1 MSASATTPADAI
13 ACIRAV
19 YARWTRETTP
29 AQMRADWDALFDL
42 PVTAHQAA
50 VDADGI
56 PAEWIGAPDARADA
70 AILYLHGG
78 GFQIGSVASHRE
90 LMARLSAAAGVRVLG
105 IDYRLAPE
113 HRHPAQVEDA
123 CRALRW
129 LLAQGLTPDRI
140 ALAGDSAGGGLA
152 LSALL
157 AMQAEGLA
165 NWAAATLFSP
175 WTDMALTGITYGDGA
190 VDDPLNA
197 RPMLQ
202 AMARARLGREAD
214 PLHPL
219 ASPVHASMTALGC
232 LPPLLV
238 QVGEREIVR
247 SDAADL
253 VARVQAAGGRAQLHV
268 APGLFHVYQQFPGL
282 PAARDAVEA
291 AGRFLAG
298 HLGVAVTGTTSRIT
312 SSVTEGPSS

>member
-1 MSASATTPADAI
+1 MRADVANTPADAI

-19 YARWTRETTP
+19 YARWTRETTL

-42 PVTAHQAA
+42 PVTAHHAA
-50 VDADGI
+50 VDLDGI
-56 PAEWIGAPDARADA
+56 PSEWITAPGARQDA

-129 LLAQGLTPDRI
+129 LLAQGLAPDRI

-175 WTDMALTGITYGDGA
+175 WTDMALTGVTYGDGA

-202 AMARARLGREAD
+202 AMARANFKQSPSVWIAALVDLLEQAD
-214 PLHPL
+214 EGLCRNAL
-219 ASPVHASMTALGC
+219 ASVSAMT
-232 LPPLLV
+232 P
-238 QVGEREIVR
+238 GE
-247 SDAADL
+247 D
-253 VARVQAAGGRAQLHV
+253 
-268 APGLFHVYQQFPGL
+268 
-282 PAARDAVEA
+282 DAV
-291 AGRFLAG
+291 RLN
-298 HLGVAVTGTTSRIT
+298 
-312 SSVTEGPSS
+312 

>member
-1 MSASATTPADAI
+1 MRGVRAGTPAEAI

-19 YARWTRETTP
+19 YARWTRDTSL
-29 AQMRADWDALFDL
+29 AQMRADWDALFEG
-42 PVTAHQAA
+42 PVTAHRQP

-56 PAEWIGAPDARADA
+56 PAEWITAPGARSDG

-78 GFQIGSVASHRE
+78 GFQIGSIASHRE

-129 LLAQGLTPDRI
+129 LLAQGLAPGRI

-157 AMQAEGLA
+157 AMQGEPVRG
-165 NWAAATLFSP
+165 WAGAVLFSP
-175 WTDMALTGITYGDGA
+175 WADMALTGASHVDGA

-202 AMARARLGREAD
+202 AMARARLGREVD
-214 PLHPL
+214 PLDPL
-219 ASPVHASMTALGC
+219 ASPVHASLAALTL

-253 VARVQAAGGRAQLHV
+253 VSRVQAAGGTAQLQV

-282 PAARDAVEA
+282 PAAQAAVAA
-291 AGRFLAG
+291 AGRFLAER
-298 HLGVAVTGTTSRIT
+298 LGLPAGARAA
-312 SSVTEGPSS
+312 SSIEGLTP